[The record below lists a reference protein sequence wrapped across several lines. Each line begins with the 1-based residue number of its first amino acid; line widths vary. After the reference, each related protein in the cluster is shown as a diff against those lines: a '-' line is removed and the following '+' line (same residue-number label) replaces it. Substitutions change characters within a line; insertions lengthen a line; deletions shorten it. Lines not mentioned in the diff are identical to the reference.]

1 MNELI
6 AKRLDYINK
15 IKAIR
20 DKVDVDMATYKTEL
34 NKQFSEKLAAYRA
47 QLNTQAEEAIKK
59 YQRRIDVLDEMITDE
74 VPEATTLN
82 NLIHEA
88 EETKVIIPETE
99 VQSVEEVDSIP
110 EDATV
115 VDTVELTENT
125 EAYPEYED
133 VLCEDLA
140 EGMTVIEMCDANVVV
155 KEDEV
160 KISEAVQTETIAQ
173 TLDRPGMAQIVIPSR
188 I

>member
-6 AKRLDYINK
+6 AKRLDYVNK

-34 NKQFSEKLAAYRA
+34 NKQFSEKLASYRA
-47 QLNTQAEEAIKK
+47 QLNAQAEEAIKK

-88 EETKVIIPETE
+88 EETKVIIPETD

-115 VDTVELTENT
+115 VDTVELTE
-125 EAYPEYED
+125 AYPEYED

-140 EGMTVIEMCDANVVV
+140 EGMTVIEMADANVVV